1 MVKLPDMEVAPPFS
15 RPPFGFRGNIAR
27 FVEDDSYSIGF
38 GLQWKKWTKTQFDSH
53 TGVSITEDRAK
64 RMFGNLFDEIPGSLV
79 LEAGCGA
86 GRFSEV
92 LLKNYA
98 ILTAF
103 DLTQA
108 VETNY
113 SIHRDQKN
121 FRVFQGSIF
130 EIPFA
135 LNSFDF
141 VFCPGVVQHTPNPRK
156 SIESLW
162 GQVKPGGWLV
172 FDQYR
177 FNLSTLT
184 RTAWVFRI
192 FLRRINPERAMIFTN
207 LLVKSMLPVHKRVH
221 NNKVLEKILFRI
233 SPITAHHSS
242 YKEFSDELQNE
253 WAQLNTHDNL
263 TDFHKKHTTVKRAV
277 KILKRL
283 HAFSIEVNVMPYTV
297 EIRAQ
302 KPSRDNENFSPKV
315 VIKKSRGVSG

>member
-1 MVKLPDMEVAPPFS
+1 MGKLLDMEIAPPYS
-15 RPPFGFRGNIAR
+15 HPPLNFRGDIAR

-64 RMFGNLFDEIPGSLV
+64 RMFGNLFDEVPGSLV
-79 LEAGCGA
+79 LEAGCGS

-92 LLKNYA
+92 LLNNNA
-98 ILTAF
+98 ILTSF

-108 VETNY
+108 VESNY
-113 SIHRDQKN
+113 INNAARKN

-135 LNSFDF
+135 SNSFDF
-141 VFCPGVVQHTPNPRK
+141 VFCPGVVQHTPDPRK
-156 SIESLW
+156 SIQSLW
-162 GQVKPGGWLV
+162 GQVKPGGWIV

-177 FNLSTLT
+177 FNLSTIT

-192 FLRRINPERAMIFTN
+192 FLRKINPERALMFTN
-207 LLVKSMLPVHKRVH
+207 LLVKIWLPAHKLVHR
-221 NNKVLEKILFRI
+221 NKVLERVLFRI
-233 SPITAHHSS
+233 SPITAHYSAYH
-242 YKEFSDELQNE
+242 EFSDELQNE
-253 WAQLNTHDNL
+253 WAQLATHDNL
-263 TDFHKKHTTVKRAV
+263 TDFHKKHTTVKRV
-277 KILKRL
+277 IKILKRL
-283 HAFSIEVNVMPYTV
+283 RASSIEVNVMPYTV

-302 KPSRDNENFSPKV
+302 KPSKDSDNFTPGV